1 MGKPQISR
9 VGEFLHISNRCIHE
23 MIAASI
29 HLTGAPALKACGS
42 MPPTPTRTRIN
53 IFIEEAT
60 EKYAHTSSSTRAQTR
75 RKQHSKSL
83 LLKLTL
89 KLAEV
94 LRLLNVHVAVLCR
107 SVPLL

>member
-1 MGKPQISR
+1 MPSKACTSATNR
-9 VGEFLHISNRCIHE
+9 SFLLICNLCIHE

-60 EKYAHTSSSTRAQTR
+60 EETSTY
-75 RKQHSKSL
+75 KENSKSL
-83 LLKLTL
+83 HTYTYTNT
-89 KLAEV
+89 E
-94 LRLLNVHVAVLCR
+94 N
-107 SVPLL
+107 